1 MRQDRPPE
9 MRSIRA
15 RMVTRLAHGFFAL
28 SRGMTVGVRAACFD
42 ETDHVFLV
50 RHTYVPGWYM
60 PGGGVER
67 FETAEQALVK
77 ELREEGNLELTGRPQ
92 LFHIYYNRNVSK
104 RDHVLFYRAT
114 VRQTAPRLPDREIVE
129 SGFFDPANLPEGATT
144 ATRRRLAELAGAA
157 EPDAYW

>member
-1 MRQDRPPE
+1 MSDDRPPE
-9 MRSIRA
+9 KRSLRA
-15 RMVTRLAHGFFAL
+15 RILTRLAHGFFAL

-42 ETDHVFLV
+42 EAGRVFLV
-50 RHTYVPGWYM
+50 RHSYVPGWYM
-60 PGGGVER
+60 PGGGIER

-77 ELREEGNLELTGRPQ
+77 ELREEGNLELTGQPQ
-92 LFHIYYNRNVSK
+92 LFHIYYNRYVSK

-129 SGFFDPANLPEGATT
+129 SGFFDPADLPEGTT
-144 ATRRRLAELAGAA
+144 AATRRRLAELQGLV